1 MWCRQR
7 HWRFLQWLSSY
18 WMTMLSVIM
27 HWKHLASFS
36 GGNTWE
42 LLRSFCLT
50 FLSSASN
57 KRLLTGQA
65 IDFSEEW
72 TGWMHLFCLEILQ
85 DVIVVLLLSSAPYP
99 SLLTVW
105 MALIQCALVSW
116 SYNLR
121 IGQLNLWYHQCMPRL
136 SCSLKLSQGVFL
148 ALSPYAGYGHLA
160 SCVSSRHVP
169 DIDESV
175 IKF

>member
-1 MWCRQR
+1 MWYRQR
-7 HWRFLQWLSSY
+7 HWRFLQWSSSY

-42 LLRSFCLT
+42 LLRSFFLT

-57 KRLLTGQA
+57 KRLLTGKA

-72 TGWMHLFCLEILQ
+72 TGQMHLFCFEISLQ

-99 SLLTVW
+99 SLLTVRMSLSYNAHW
-105 MALIQCALVSW
+105 LAGATIWGSVSSICGITNACCDYHAVWSSAKVCSLLFHLVLVLDILHLVS
-116 SYNLR
+116 
-121 IGQLNLWYHQCMPRL
+121 
-136 SCSLKLSQGVFL
+136 
-148 ALSPYAGYGHLA
+148 
-160 SCVSSRHVP
+160 VP
-169 DIDESV
+169 HM
-175 IKF
+175 FQT